1 MLTRKLT
8 EQFNG
13 KLTGELSSE
22 LTGKLTGYI
31 TEQLTRDFTGEF
43 AVIFNLKLV
52 VVLIPGGEGL
62 QLHAVLPG
70 LHGGC
75 SSRGSS

>member
-1 MLTRKLT
+1 MLTRKVT
-8 EQFNG
+8 EKFYG
-13 KLTGELSSE
+13 KLTGELSS
-22 LTGKLTGYI
+22 YI